1 MKNIIVLVAILLS
14 AYTITKSQVIVNT
27 NSTPSGDFLTTN
39 NPLFTGRIASST
51 DGDETN
57 PAYSFSSGS
66 GTGIFKN
73 GNSLNFAANA
83 VYLLSLDSDGL
94 TLIQNLDEFIG
105 GFRSKGNSPAVSN
118 TSANSCGT
126 TAAILIGNDNNGIIT
141 VGATSGTSCTI
152 TFINSAVGRRECIA
166 NNESAAALARGIYI
180 DNTHSKIDGTFG
192 AGALISYIC
201 FPR

>member
-39 NPLFTGRIASST
+39 NPLFTGKMVAT
-51 DGDETN
+51 VGGDQTN
-57 PAYSFSSGS
+57 PAYTFASGP
-66 GTGIFKN
+66 GTGMYGDGTSLGFSVN
-73 GNSLNFAANA
+73 SDFGLLLEPNSL
-83 VYLLSLDSDGL
+83 
-94 TLIQNLDEFIG
+94 TLVQHGDEFIG
-105 GFRSKGNSPAVSN
+105 GFRSQGNVPTVSN

-126 TAAILIGNDNNGIIT
+126 TAATLIGNDNNGTIT

-152 TFINSAVGRRECIA
+152 TFINSAVDRRECIA